1 MIPFSFWVFSH
12 AAIYLAVPIVF
23 GCLYLIHKYL
33 VIDYLF
39 AKDGSQITSSPV
51 TSSICQATLFYVL
64 LSWYQILPYTS
75 YMTLT
80 HILFLG
86 SFSICV
92 YSLYSEYSSIFE
104 RNISNRPF

>member
-51 TSSICQATLFYVL
+51 TSSICQATLFYVF

-92 YSLYSEYSSIFE
+92 YSLYSEYSSIVK
-104 RNISNRPF
+104 